1 MLPVPLRLLA
11 LAFPIT
17 PYLSAMTRVVQMD
30 AGFGDIVPELFHLFV
45 LVVLGIGLAYWR
57 VQKIVREESNPIAD
71 VLREV

>member
-1 MLPVPLRLLA
+1 
-11 LAFPIT
+11 
-17 PYLSAMTRVVQMD
+17 MD